1 MLLLVAVEGFF
12 VAHYHSEAHQLCLL
26 RCDLCS
32 TAVMQGRDLY
42 VIGAAN
48 VGKSA
53 FVRSLMQEM
62 GSMSSRHYDAAAA
75 EHRRRLPVES
85 PMPGTTLGPIALH
98 AFASGGTLFGSA
110 RTLPVSSKPHCSSC
124 VCIWPAPHLLV
135 QFSAWT

>member
-1 MLLLVAVEGFF
+1 
-12 VAHYHSEAHQLCLL
+12 
-26 RCDLCS
+26 
-32 TAVMQGRDLY
+32 MQGRDVY

-62 GSMSSRHYDAAAA
+62 GTMSSRHFDAAAA

-98 AFASGGTLFGSA
+98 AFASGGTLFGA
-110 RTLPVSSKPHCSSC
+110 AH
-124 VCIWPAPHLLV
+124 APNDHRSLR
-135 QFSAWT
+135 WW

>member
-1 MLLLVAVEGFF
+1 MQLPACCF
-12 VAHYHSEAHQLCLL
+12 VWVKLHLFAEYFYSQALHPHHSIQIYW
-26 RCDLCS
+26 CD
-32 TAVMQGRDLY
+32 MQGRDVY

-62 GSMSSRHYDAAAA
+62 GTMSSRHFDAAAA

-98 AFASGGTLFGSA
+98 AFASGGTLFG
-110 RTLPVSSKPHCSSC
+110 
-124 VCIWPAPHLLV
+124 APPGP
-135 QFSAWT
+135 